1 MSVNPKQKKLGP
13 KQPLSDFER
22 GQIVAYRDCS
32 LSLSEICKRVHRNYY
47 VVSAAVKEKSE
58 QSTQQQEPVIKKEKR
73 KSHKFSDRLSTIIK
87 LSLTRHPEQPLAYHH
102 EQIRMEGFYV
112 SLSTL
117 EVFVKELGFGRSSSS
132 ILPA

>member
-1 MSVNPKQKKLGP
+1 M
-13 KQPLSDFER
+13 
-22 GQIVAYRDCS
+22 
-32 LSLSEICKRVHRNYY
+32 HRSYY

-58 QSTQQQEPVIKKEKR
+58 QSTQQEPVIKKEKR

-117 EVFVKELGFGRSSSS
+117 EVLVKELGFGRSSSS
-132 ILPA
+132 ISPA